1 MKTIAIHICAY
12 NRRPQTRIAYTA
24 LERTREEFRSHGY
37 TSYVVV
43 GVSNERDAELA
54 REFGYE
60 PFYVANNPLG
70 NKFNEVAKY
79 IAKRKDFDWFME
91 YCTDN
96 ILDPKYT
103 ELAVEAIENGK
114 QYIGTRSFYCVE
126 WKSGEARIF
135 TGGLSNVGRLTHGSR
150 IHRAYQKWGMFYN
163 RRLARHMDS
172 DYNHRIRRFG
182 EPHCIKHDTPLIVDL
197 KDDSNINN
205 YHTFA
210 AHPLKYKVVPLEGTF
225 PELELIQQWQHQAKS
240 DPTPSASGSQTAH
253 PPSQAE
259 PTVTP
264 QAKQPPTSSSHA
276 AQAEPSVAPASSS
289 KRRRKTTTAPAKSS
303 RAASRGQSSA
313 KDSSSTDSPPTSEAQ
328 VTSSTSGKAKRKSAS
343 RGAQA
348 ATATPSTT
356 GTPTSPATKKPQG

>member
-126 WKSGEARIF
+126 WKSE
-135 TGGLSNVGRLTHGSR
+135 
-150 IHRAYQKWGMFYN
+150 K
-163 RRLARHMDS
+163 
-172 DYNHRIRRFG
+172 
-182 EPHCIKHDTPLIVDL
+182 
-197 KDDSNINN
+197 
-205 YHTFA
+205 
-210 AHPLKYKVVPLEGTF
+210 
-225 PELELIQQWQHQAKS
+225 PE
-240 DPTPSASGSQTAH
+240 
-253 PPSQAE
+253 
-259 PTVTP
+259 
-264 QAKQPPTSSSHA
+264 
-276 AQAEPSVAPASSS
+276 
-289 KRRRKTTTAPAKSS
+289 SS
-303 RAASRGQSSA
+303 RAA
-313 KDSSSTDSPPTSEAQ
+313 
-328 VTSSTSGKAKRKSAS
+328 
-343 RGAQA
+343 
-348 ATATPSTT
+348 
-356 GTPTSPATKKPQG
+356 